1 MQILCKLTTQI
12 KFAVKSNEKYLY
24 NYLNFH
30 EFRILRD
37 TVCIIITYRNLDLPY
52 G

>member
-1 MQILCKLTTQI
+1 MQILCKLTTQV
-12 KFAVKSNEKYLY
+12 KFALKSNEQYLC

-30 EFRILRD
+30 EFRVFRA
-37 TVCIIITYRNLDLPY
+37 TVYIIVTYRNLDLLY